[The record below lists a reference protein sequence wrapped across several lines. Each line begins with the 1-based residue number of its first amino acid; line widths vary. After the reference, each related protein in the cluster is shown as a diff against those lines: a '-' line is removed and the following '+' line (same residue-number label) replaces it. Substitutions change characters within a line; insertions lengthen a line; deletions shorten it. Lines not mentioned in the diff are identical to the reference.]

1 MSYGDYSADYM
12 RLMAENS
19 ARVRRMEIEEHRR
32 ERLREM
38 AVAFVPSLVAIT
50 ADLGAVA
57 RLAIELAIDVESE
70 LERQTR
76 PRETPPKNGPYR

>member
-1 MSYGDYSADYM
+1 MTTM
-12 RLMAENS
+12 RLHAE
-19 ARVRRMEIEEHRR
+19 ARAAAWQREREAARR

-50 ADLGAVA
+50 ADLGSVA
-57 RLAIELAIDVESE
+57 RLAVELAIDVETE

-76 PRETPPKNGPYR
+76 PRETPPKEGPYR